1 MMHAYAMSHLS
12 AVKLHR
18 SRTAERDHRPI
29 SQHKVAGSVG
39 ACAVQ
44 QQQLPLKPRLS
55 FSCRC
60 ASEHCIVRSVAV
72 FVAGRALDGPVVCR
86 VVFARARSAINPEGS
101 SGVSMKSINT
111 RRDIADIAVDSSV
124 YEFVPLSFGF
134 FSLFFYSIG

>member
-1 MMHAYAMSHLS
+1 MTHAYAMSHLS

-39 ACAVQ
+39 ARAAQ
-44 QQQLPLKPRLS
+44 QQQPLKPHLS

-72 FVAGRALDGPVVCR
+72 FVAGRALDGPVVCH
-86 VVFARARSAINPEGS
+86 VVCARARSARNSKGS
-101 SGVSMKSINT
+101 SGVLMNSINT
-111 RRDIADIAVDSSV
+111 HRDIADIAVDSSV
-124 YEFVPLSFGF
+124 YEFVPLSFSF
-134 FSLFFYSIG
+134 FSLLLYSIG